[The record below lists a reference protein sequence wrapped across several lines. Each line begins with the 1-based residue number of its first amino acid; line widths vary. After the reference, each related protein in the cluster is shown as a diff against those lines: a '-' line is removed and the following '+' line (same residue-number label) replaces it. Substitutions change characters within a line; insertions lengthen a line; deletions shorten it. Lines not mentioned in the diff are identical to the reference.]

1 MAKKTENIEDIE
13 VGEVT
18 QDYSTLAGGYNP
30 LAEKVIE
37 RGYTKTKQ
45 TLTSEQMRDIE
56 EPIFEPPPINT
67 GGSLTADD
75 IDTEDSNANVFE
87 ESVSDL
93 DPEDKKFAHENLV
106 DTVLGGYEMLHTF
119 AKRWATLSE
128 EKLIEKEK
136 KGEIDLRM
144 QVMVSPVQALSVF
157 DFVNNYNKQVGEALT
172 VEEDFVEKVRPIM
185 VRVAEKRGLGM
196 TDEQNLMVLFGKDI
210 LEKGM
215 QVISF
220 KKSLSNILDLT
231 YQNFQQQREAQG
243 FAQSP
248 PPSQPPPP
256 QPPSDPPPPPPPPSF
271 EGGFEGIDQDGFEE
285 DFEPINLR
293 GQMQRE
299 GDTEIEK
306 EIIEEI
312 AQSEEIQ
319 TEEETPEDNIKLIE
333 PNAND
338 IQEEEEK

>member
-185 VRVAEKRGLGM
+185 IRVAEKRGLGM

-215 QVISF
+215 QVVSF

-231 YQNFQQQREAQG
+231 YQNFKQQREANQ
-243 FAQSP
+243 FTQAP
-248 PPSQPPPP
+248 PPPPPP
-256 QPPSDPPPPPPPPSF
+256 QPAETPPPSF
-271 EGGFEGIDQDGFEE
+271 EGGIDQDGFEAE
-285 DFEPINLR
+285 TEPINLR
-293 GQMQRE
+293 GQMERE

-312 AQSEEIQ
+312 KQSEEA
-319 TEEETPEDNIKLIE
+319 PEDDIKLIE
-333 PNAND
+333 PNADD

>member
-1 MAKKTENIEDIE
+1 
-13 VGEVT
+13 
-18 QDYSTLAGGYNP
+18 
-30 LAEKVIE
+30 
-37 RGYTKTKQ
+37 
-45 TLTSEQMRDIE
+45 
-56 EPIFEPPPINT
+56 
-67 GGSLTADD
+67 
-75 IDTEDSNANVFE
+75 
-87 ESVSDL
+87 
-93 DPEDKKFAHENLV
+93 
-106 DTVLGGYEMLHTF
+106 
-119 AKRWATLSE
+119 
-128 EKLIEKEK
+128 
-136 KGEIDLRM
+136 
-144 QVMVSPVQALSVF
+144 
-157 DFVNNYNKQVGEALT
+157 
-172 VEEDFVEKVRPIM
+172 M

-256 QPPSDPPPPPPPPSF
+256 QQPQPPSDPPPPPPPPSF

-285 DFEPINLR
+285 DSEPINLR
-293 GQMQRE
+293 GQMERE

-312 AQSEEIQ
+312 AQAEEVE